1 MGSSVFNDKKMK
13 IMWDNRY
20 NLGVEEIDK
29 EHQRLF
35 AIIRKIVGLVEN
47 GEERKAQHACREGVK
62 FFKNYTII
70 HFAHEENFM
79 SSLNYGGYERHKKI
93 HDDLKK
99 KILPA
104 MEEELEKNNYDAES
118 VRHFLGICTA
128 WLTTHIKVEDQA
140 ILNRE
145 AGKRMQVEAG
155 SLELRFEKALLKIV
169 HEMYDLEIEP
179 ISEHY
184 TGWDFGRA
192 IFHELIFADEK
203 GEITHIIFALEQK
216 LIFSLAQK
224 QLGIEADKM
233 NAFLLGAVKEILRG
247 LGNQIGFYL
256 QLEDQFKSRSGVMLS
271 TGEIAEIF
279 NKRTIHYSKLF
290 RTDMGKFACSVYTR

>member
-99 KILPA
+99 TASAFFCSRTSYIL
-104 MEEELEKNNYDAES
+104 KNEGPGKSSLPSSLFLFQNAALCQCES
-118 VRHFLGICTA
+118 KSQTA
-128 WLTTHIKVEDQA
+128 SFPCPHIGT
-140 ILNRE
+140 N
-145 AGKRMQVEAG
+145 
-155 SLELRFEKALLKIV
+155 
-169 HEMYDLEIEP
+169 P
-179 ISEHY
+179 
-184 TGWDFGRA
+184 
-192 IFHELIFADEK
+192 
-203 GEITHIIFALEQK
+203 
-216 LIFSLAQK
+216 
-224 QLGIEADKM
+224 
-233 NAFLLGAVKEILRG
+233 
-247 LGNQIGFYL
+247 
-256 QLEDQFKSRSGVMLS
+256 
-271 TGEIAEIF
+271 
-279 NKRTIHYSKLF
+279 
-290 RTDMGKFACSVYTR
+290 